1 MRKLRKTMAILLTI
15 VMMETMPGAVSSITV
30 YGAQTSES
38 EDTATLA
45 AASGLGVASHTQEEI
60 IEHIKDSGALIT
72 DDTVYKTSYSYEEPY
87 SAGELDESTLNS
99 GIAMLN
105 NIRYIAGLNYDVTLD
120 DEFNKECQ
128 AGALIGKIYGTIDH
142 HPKQPSGM
150 SDELYQLAY
159 KGCSESNIAWGYSTL
174 NKCIVLGWMSDED
187 DSNISRVGHRAW
199 CLNPTMGKTGFGV
212 VDNYYNMHS
221 FDRSYTSSIKNIS
234 WPAQNMPVEYFEKNM
249 PWSIFTGS
257 SETADSVKVTLT
269 RQSDGKVWNFS
280 QDSADGYFNV
290 TDYIQ
295 SGTII
300 FRPNDITG
308 YNEGDVFTV
317 SVTGVKTPLSYTVT
331 FFSLGSDLGHIHT
344 FGNSSFV
351 VTGADLDAMTLE
363 GTMACDS
370 CGQKFNATEGTITNI
385 LTENVTCG
393 FKGYVQFKFTAK
405 VYGTQWSGTNFY
417 YINGLPHKYGD
428 VEFTWNGTECTADA
442 TCSRCGDV
450 SSEKCTVTS
459 RTTATCTKAGKTIYT
474 AEYDGQTST
483 KTVDTPAMGHSFT
496 DYVSNNDATCT
507 ADGTKT
513 AVCDNGCGETDTI
526 ADEGTKL
533 EHKFTDYVSDN
544 NATCQKDGTKT
555 AECDYG
561 CGATDTITDENSS
574 TKAHKFTHYVSN
586 NDATCTADGTKT
598 AECDYGCGATDT
610 ITDKGTK
617 LEHVFTE
624 YVSNNDAT
632 CQTDGTKTAECDYGC
647 GETDTIADEG
657 SKTSHKFT
665 HYVSNNNA
673 TCQTDGTKTAECD
686 YGCGE
691 TDTIAD
697 EGSKVEHK
705 FTKYE
710 SNNDATCQTDGTKT
724 AECDYG
730 CGATDTI
737 TDENSS
743 TKAHKFTHYVSN
755 NDATCTADGTK
766 TAECDYGCGATDTI
780 TDKGTKLE
788 HVFTKY
794 VSNNDATCQTDGTKT
809 AECDYGC
816 GATDTVV
823 DEGSKTSHKF
833 TKYVSNGDATCQKD
847 GTKTAECDYGCGT
860 TDTVAD
866 EGSKTSHKFTK
877 YVSNGDATCQ
887 KDGTKTAECDYGCGE
902 TDTITDEGSSTK
914 AHKFTRYVSDNNST
928 CQKNGTKTAKC
939 DYGCGTTD
947 TIVDEGTKLDHKFTD
962 YVYNGDATCQKDGT
976 KTARCDYGC
985 GETDTVV
992 ASGTRGSHSYG
1003 RYVSNN
1009 DATCMA
1015 DGTKTAT
1022 CAYCGAKTTTTDEGS
1037 KTAHRFTKYVSNGDA
1052 TCESDET
1059 QTAQCDYGCGT
1070 RDTRVV
1076 SGTKLAHKF
1085 TGYISNNDATCSKDG
1100 TATAECDYG
1109 CGRTKTIVD
1118 EGTRKPHTS
1127 SGVWSVSE
1135 KATDKADG
1143 TLVDR
1148 CTECGQIAETQR
1160 IPQIDKVKLAYTICT
1175 YDGNAKKPGVSV
1187 YDVDGNTLDR
1197 TSYTVS
1203 YRNNKTS
1210 GDAAA
1215 VVTFKGDYAGSIT
1228 ASFVIKPKSVRVKAV
1243 ANKAGGVK
1251 ITWSK
1256 AASGTGYIVYRS
1268 VNGSS
1273 YRKYKT
1279 INGLSTTSMVDS
1291 GARKSGAKYAYKI
1304 CVYRAVNG
1312 HTYTS
1317 AAGSA
1322 KSMYYMAAPSW
1333 KSLKNSSAR
1342 AITVK
1347 YGKAAGA
1354 TGYQIQYSTNGAM
1367 KSAKTVKV
1375 SGGSNVTKAIRSLR
1389 KNKKYYVRVR
1399 SFKNVGGRTYYSFWS
1414 TKKSVIIRK

>member
-1 MRKLRKTMAILLTI
+1 M
-15 VMMETMPGAVSSITV
+15 
-30 YGAQTSES
+30 
-38 EDTATLA
+38 
-45 AASGLGVASHTQEEI
+45 
-60 IEHIKDSGALIT
+60 
-72 DDTVYKTSYSYEEPY
+72 
-87 SAGELDESTLNS
+87 
-99 GIAMLN
+99 
-105 NIRYIAGLNYDVTLD
+105 
-120 DEFNKECQ
+120 
-128 AGALIGKIYGTIDH
+128 
-142 HPKQPSGM
+142 
-150 SDELYQLAY
+150 
-159 KGCSESNIAWGYSTL
+159 
-174 NKCIVLGWMSDED
+174 
-187 DSNISRVGHRAW
+187 
-199 CLNPTMGKTGFGV
+199 
-212 VDNYYNMHS
+212 
-221 FDRSYTSSIKNIS
+221 
-234 WPAQNMPVEYFEKNM
+234 
-249 PWSIFTGS
+249 
-257 SETADSVKVTLT
+257 
-269 RQSDGKVWNFS
+269 
-280 QDSADGYFNV
+280 
-290 TDYIQ
+290 
-295 SGTII
+295 
-300 FRPNDITG
+300 
-308 YNEGDVFTV
+308 
-317 SVTGVKTPLSYTVT
+317 
-331 FFSLGSDLGHIHT
+331 
-344 FGNSSFV
+344 
-351 VTGADLDAMTLE
+351 
-363 GTMACDS
+363 
-370 CGQKFNATEGTITNI
+370 
-385 LTENVTCG
+385 
-393 FKGYVQFKFTAK
+393 
-405 VYGTQWSGTNFY
+405 
-417 YINGLPHKYGD
+417 
-428 VEFTWNGTECTADA
+428 
-442 TCSRCGDV
+442 
-450 SSEKCTVTS
+450 
-459 RTTATCTKAGKTIYT
+459 
-474 AEYDGQTST
+474 
-483 KTVDTPAMGHSFT
+483 
-496 DYVSNNDATCT
+496 
-507 ADGTKT
+507 
-513 AVCDNGCGETDTI
+513 
-526 ADEGTKL
+526 
-533 EHKFTDYVSDN
+533 
-544 NATCQKDGTKT
+544 
-555 AECDYG
+555 
-561 CGATDTITDENSS
+561 
-574 TKAHKFTHYVSN
+574 
-586 NDATCTADGTKT
+586 
-598 AECDYGCGATDT
+598 
-610 ITDKGTK
+610 
-617 LEHVFTE
+617 
-624 YVSNNDAT
+624 
-632 CQTDGTKTAECDYGC
+632 
-647 GETDTIADEG
+647 
-657 SKTSHKFT
+657 
-665 HYVSNNNA
+665 
-673 TCQTDGTKTAECD
+673 
-686 YGCGE
+686 
-691 TDTIAD
+691 
-697 EGSKVEHK
+697 
-705 FTKYE
+705 
-710 SNNDATCQTDGTKT
+710 
-724 AECDYG
+724 
-730 CGATDTI
+730 
-737 TDENSS
+737 
-743 TKAHKFTHYVSN
+743 
-755 NDATCTADGTK
+755 
-766 TAECDYGCGATDTI
+766 
-780 TDKGTKLE
+780 
-788 HVFTKY
+788 
-794 VSNNDATCQTDGTKT
+794 
-809 AECDYGC
+809 
-816 GATDTVV
+816 

-860 TDTVAD
+860 TDTIVD
-866 EGSKTSHKFTK
+866 EGSSTKAHIFTK
-877 YVSNGDATCQ
+877 YVSDNNATCQ
-887 KDGTKTAECDYGCGE
+887 KDGTKTAECDYGCGA
-902 TDTITDEGSSTK
+902 TDTVT
-914 AHKFTRYVSDNNST
+914 
-928 CQKNGTKTAKC
+928 
-939 DYGCGTTD
+939 
-947 TIVDEGTKLDHKFTD
+947 DEGTKLDHKFTD

-1059 QTAQCDYGCGT
+1059 RTAQCDYGCGT

-1187 YDVDGNTLDR
+1187 YDVDGNTLDKA
-1197 TSYTVS
+1197 SYTVS
-1203 YRNNKTS
+1203 YKNNKAS
-1210 GDAAA
+1210 GAAVA

-1228 ASFVIKPKSVRVKAV
+1228 ASFVIKPKSVPVKAV
-1243 ANKAGGVK
+1243 ANTAGGVK

-1399 SFKNVGGRTYYSFWS
+1399 SFKNVGGRTYYSSWS